1 MKVVKGRGLVTRN
14 GTFIFPKDEELT
26 KDELLGF
33 IDYNTQ
39 ELMPKYRKN
48 MELYLSKHEILK
60 MEDKE
65 IGSTYKLVVNSAK
78 YIVDTYNGYFLGI
91 PPKISLDKSED
102 NDKLQTWLNHVS
114 FADKLNEISKQV
126 DIYGRSI
133 GFLYQNENA
142 ETGFTYLSPTKAFI
156 IYDDT
161 VERDP
166 LAFVRYEYYDNENG
180 YQARG
185 KIYYS
190 NLVYDFNSTNLDEN
204 PSPNPY
210 RMIPAVEFYENEER
224 QGVFDPVR
232 TLIDAYDKA
241 LSQKADQVEYFDN
254 AYLAM
259 MGIHLPPDKN
269 GNPILDIRKNRF
281 LYLPNVDPQSNPD
294 VKFIA
299 KPDGDQMQ
307 ENYLN
312 RLDNL
317 IYQISMIP
325 NMKDQEFSGN
335 ASGVALEYK
344 ILPMKNKSNSKERK
358 FTKSLRALFR
368 AVFSTGQ
375 VISQSGKDSW
385 EDLQFQ
391 FTRNIPKDIA
401 GSISAAK
408 QAEGM
413 ISKRTQLS
421 LLPFINDPDSE
432 LEQVNKEKQESIKQA
447 REAADA
453 LPDYMKN
460 GEDNDHQEE

>member
-166 LAFVRYEYYDNENG
+166 LAFVRYEYYDNENE

-259 MGIHLPPDKN
+259 MGIHLPTDKN

-299 KPDGDQMQ
+299 KPEGDQMQ

-344 ILPMKNKSNSKERK
+344 LLPMKNKSNSKERK

-421 LLPFINDPDSE
+421 LLPFINDPNSE

>member
-14 GTFIFPKDEELT
+14 GTFIFPKDKELT

-39 ELMPKYRKN
+39 NLMPKYRKN

-114 FADKLNEISKQV
+114 FFDKLNEISKQA

-133 GFLYQNENA
+133 GFIYQNENA

-161 VERDP
+161 VERNP
-166 LAFVRYEYYDNENG
+166 LAFVRYEYYDNENE

-259 MGIHLPPDKN
+259 MGIHLPTDKN

-344 ILPMKNKSNSKERK
+344 LLPMKNKSNSKERK

-421 LLPFINDPDSE
+421 LLPFIDDPDSE

-453 LPDYMKN
+453 LPDYLKS
-460 GEDNDHQEE
+460 GEEDDQE

>member
-1 MKVVKGRGLVTRN
+1 MKVVKGRGLVTRK

-161 VERDP
+161 VERNP
-166 LAFVRYEYYDNENG
+166 LAFVRYEYYDNENE

-259 MGIHLPPDKN
+259 MGIHLPTDKN

-344 ILPMKNKSNSKERK
+344 LLPMKNKSNSKERK

-421 LLPFINDPDSE
+421 LLPFINDPNSE

>member
-39 ELMPKYRKN
+39 NLMPKYRKN

-60 MEDKE
+60 IEDKE

-161 VERDP
+161 VERNP
-166 LAFVRYEYYDNENG
+166 LAFVRYEYYDNENE

-185 KIYYS
+185 QIYYS
-190 NLVYDFNSTNLDEN
+190 KLVYDFNSTNLDEN

-259 MGIHLPPDKN
+259 MGIHLPTDKD

-344 ILPMKNKSNSKERK
+344 LLPMKNKSNSKERK

-401 GSISAAK
+401 STISAAK

-413 ISKRTQLS
+413 VSNRTLLS
-421 LLPFINDPDSE
+421 LLPFVDDPDTE
-432 LEQVNKEKQESIKQA
+432 LEQLNKEKQDSIKQV
-447 REAADA
+447 REAADV
-453 LPDYMKN
+453 LPDYLKT
-460 GEDNDHQEE
+460 GEDDDQEE

>member
-161 VERDP
+161 VERNP
-166 LAFVRYEYYDNENG
+166 LAFVRYEYYDNENE

-190 NLVYDFNSTNLDEN
+190 KLVYDFNSTNLDEN

-259 MGIHLPPDKN
+259 MGIHLPTDKN

-344 ILPMKNKSNSKERK
+344 LLPMKNKSNSKERK

-421 LLPFINDPDSE
+421 LLPFINDPNSE

>member
-161 VERDP
+161 VERNP
-166 LAFVRYEYYDNENG
+166 LAFVRYEYYDNENE

-190 NLVYDFNSTNLDEN
+190 KLVYDFNSTNLDEN

-259 MGIHLPPDKN
+259 MGIHLPTDKN

-312 RLDNL
+312 RLDDL

-344 ILPMKNKSNSKERK
+344 LLPMKNKSNSKERK

-421 LLPFINDPDSE
+421 LLPFINDPNSE
-432 LEQVNKEKQESIKQA
+432 LELVNKEKQESIKQA

>member
-39 ELMPKYRKN
+39 NLMPKYRKN

-60 MEDKE
+60 IEDKE

-161 VERDP
+161 VERNP
-166 LAFVRYEYYDNENG
+166 LAFVRYEYYDNENE

-190 NLVYDFNSTNLDEN
+190 KLVYDFNSTNLDEN

-210 RMIPAVEFYENEER
+210 QMIPAVEFYENEER

-259 MGIHLPPDKN
+259 MGIHLPTDKN

-281 LYLPNVDPQSNPD
+281 LYLPNLDPQSNPD

-344 ILPMKNKSNSKERK
+344 LLPMRNKSNNKERK

-421 LLPFINDPDSE
+421 LLPFINDPDNE
-432 LEQVNKEKQESIKQA
+432 LEQVDKEKQESIKQA

-460 GEDNDHQEE
+460 GEGDDHQEE

>member
-161 VERDP
+161 VERNP
-166 LAFVRYEYYDNENG
+166 LAFVRYEYYDNENE

-204 PSPNPY
+204 PSPNSY

-259 MGIHLPPDKN
+259 MGIHLPTDKN

-344 ILPMKNKSNSKERK
+344 LLPMKNKSNSKERK

-421 LLPFINDPDSE
+421 LLPFINDPKSE

>member
-39 ELMPKYRKN
+39 NLMPKYRKN

-60 MEDKE
+60 IEDKE

-161 VERDP
+161 VERNP
-166 LAFVRYEYYDNENG
+166 LAFVRYEYYDNENE

-190 NLVYDFNSTNLDEN
+190 NLVYGFNSTNLDEK

-259 MGIHLPPDKN
+259 MGIHLPTDKK
-269 GNPILDIRKNRF
+269 GNPMLDIRKNRF

-335 ASGVALEYK
+335 TSGVALEYK
-344 ILPMKNKSNSKERK
+344 LLPMRNKSNSKERK

-385 EDLQFQ
+385 EDLKFQ
-391 FTRNIPKDIA
+391 FTRNIPKDIS

-421 LLPFINDPDSE
+421 LLPFIDDPDSE

-453 LPDYMKN
+453 LPDYLKS
-460 GEDNDHQEE
+460 GEEDDQE

>member
-166 LAFVRYEYYDNENG
+166 LAFVRYEYYDNENE

-259 MGIHLPPDKN
+259 MGIHLPTDKN

>member
-161 VERDP
+161 VERNP
-166 LAFVRYEYYDNENG
+166 LAFVRYEYYDNENE

-190 NLVYDFNSTNLDEN
+190 KLVYDFNSTNLDEN

-259 MGIHLPPDKN
+259 MGIHLPTDKN

-299 KPDGDQMQ
+299 TPDGDQMQ

-344 ILPMKNKSNSKERK
+344 LLPMKNKSNSKERK

-368 AVFSTGQ
+368 AFFSTGQ

>member
-14 GTFIFPKDEELT
+14 GTFIFPKDGELT

-161 VERDP
+161 VERNP
-166 LAFVRYEYYDNENG
+166 LAFVRYEYYDNENE

-259 MGIHLPPDKN
+259 MGIHLPTDKN
-269 GNPILDIRKNRF
+269 GKPILDIRKNRF

-344 ILPMKNKSNSKERK
+344 LLPMKNKSNSKERK

-421 LLPFINDPDSE
+421 LLPFINDPDNE
-432 LEQVNKEKQESIKQA
+432 LEQVDKEKQESIKQA

>member
-161 VERDP
+161 VERNP
-166 LAFVRYEYYDNENG
+166 LAFVRYEYYDNENE

-190 NLVYDFNSTNLDEN
+190 KLVYDFNSTNLDEN

-259 MGIHLPPDKN
+259 MGIHLPTDKN

-312 RLDNL
+312 RLDDL

-344 ILPMKNKSNSKERK
+344 LLPMKNKSNSKERK

-421 LLPFINDPDSE
+421 LLPFINDPNSE

>member
-259 MGIHLPPDKN
+259 MGIHLPTDKN

-281 LYLPNVDPQSNPD
+281 LYLPNLDPQSNPD

-344 ILPMKNKSNSKERK
+344 LLPMRNKSNSKERK

-391 FTRNIPKDIA
+391 FTRNIL
-401 GSISAAK
+401 
-408 QAEGM
+408 
-413 ISKRTQLS
+413 T
-421 LLPFINDPDSE
+421 IN
-432 LEQVNKEKQESIKQA
+432 I
-447 REAADA
+447 
-453 LPDYMKN
+453 Y
-460 GEDNDHQEE
+460 

>member
-1 MKVVKGRGLVTRN
+1 
-14 GTFIFPKDEELT
+14 
-26 KDELLGF
+26 
-33 IDYNTQ
+33 
-39 ELMPKYRKN
+39 
-48 MELYLSKHEILK
+48 
-60 MEDKE
+60 
-65 IGSTYKLVVNSAK
+65 
-78 YIVDTYNGYFLGI
+78 
-91 PPKISLDKSED
+91 
-102 NDKLQTWLNHVS
+102 
-114 FADKLNEISKQV
+114 
-126 DIYGRSI
+126 
-133 GFLYQNENA
+133 
-142 ETGFTYLSPTKAFI
+142 
-156 IYDDT
+156 
-161 VERDP
+161 
-166 LAFVRYEYYDNENG
+166 
-180 YQARG
+180 
-185 KIYYS
+185 
-190 NLVYDFNSTNLDEN
+190 
-204 PSPNPY
+204 
-210 RMIPAVEFYENEER
+210 
-224 QGVFDPVR
+224 
-232 TLIDAYDKA
+232 
-241 LSQKADQVEYFDN
+241 
-254 AYLAM
+254 
-259 MGIHLPPDKN
+259 
-269 GNPILDIRKNRF
+269 
-281 LYLPNVDPQSNPD
+281 
-294 VKFIA
+294 
-299 KPDGDQMQ
+299 MQ

-421 LLPFINDPDSE
+421 LLPFINDPNSE

>member
-161 VERDP
+161 VERNP
-166 LAFVRYEYYDNENG
+166 LAFVRYEYYDNENE

-204 PSPNPY
+204 PSPNSY

-259 MGIHLPPDKN
+259 MGIHLPTDKN

-344 ILPMKNKSNSKERK
+344 LLPMKNKSNSKERK

-421 LLPFINDPDSE
+421 LLPFINDPNSE

>member
-142 ETGFTYLSPTKAFI
+142 ETGFAYLSPTKAFI

-161 VERDP
+161 VERNP
-166 LAFVRYEYYDNENG
+166 LAFVRYEYYDNENE

-190 NLVYDFNSTNLDEN
+190 KLVYDFNSTNLDEN

-259 MGIHLPPDKN
+259 MGIHLPTDKN

-344 ILPMKNKSNSKERK
+344 LLPMKNKSNSKERK

-453 LPDYMKN
+453 LPDYMKTS
-460 GEDNDHQEE
+460 EENDQE

>member
-161 VERDP
+161 VERNP
-166 LAFVRYEYYDNENG
+166 LAFVRYEYYDNENE

-259 MGIHLPPDKN
+259 MGIHLPTDKN

-344 ILPMKNKSNSKERK
+344 LLPMKNKSNSKERK

-421 LLPFINDPDSE
+421 LLPFINDPNSE

>member
-166 LAFVRYEYYDNENG
+166 LAFVRYEYYDNENE

-259 MGIHLPPDKN
+259 MGIHLPTDKN

-344 ILPMKNKSNSKERK
+344 LLPMKNKSNSKERK

-421 LLPFINDPDSE
+421 LLPFINDPNSE

-453 LPDYMKN
+453 FPDYMKN

>member
-161 VERDP
+161 VERNP
-166 LAFVRYEYYDNENG
+166 LAFVRYEYYDNENE

-190 NLVYDFNSTNLDEN
+190 KLVYDFNSTNLDEN

-259 MGIHLPPDKN
+259 MGIHLPTDKN

-344 ILPMKNKSNSKERK
+344 LLPMKNKSNSKERK

>member
-161 VERDP
+161 VERNP
-166 LAFVRYEYYDNENG
+166 LAFVRYEYYDNENE

-190 NLVYDFNSTNLDEN
+190 KLVYDFNSTNLDEN

-259 MGIHLPPDKN
+259 MGIHLPTDEN

-344 ILPMKNKSNSKERK
+344 LLPMKNKSNSKERK

-421 LLPFINDPDSE
+421 LLPFINDPNSE

>member
-166 LAFVRYEYYDNENG
+166 LAFVRYEYYDNENE

-259 MGIHLPPDKN
+259 MGIHLPTDKN

-344 ILPMKNKSNSKERK
+344 LLPMKNKSNSKERK

-421 LLPFINDPDSE
+421 LLPFINDPNSE

>member
-114 FADKLNEISKQV
+114 FSDKLNEISKQV

-166 LAFVRYEYYDNENG
+166 LAFVRYEYYDNENE

-259 MGIHLPPDKN
+259 MGIHLPTDKN

-299 KPDGDQMQ
+299 KPEGDQMQ

-344 ILPMKNKSNSKERK
+344 LLPMKNKSNSKERK

-421 LLPFINDPDSE
+421 LLPFINDPNSE

>member
-161 VERDP
+161 VERNP
-166 LAFVRYEYYDNENG
+166 LAFVRYEYYDNENE

-190 NLVYDFNSTNLDEN
+190 KLVYDFNSTNLDEN

-259 MGIHLPPDKN
+259 MGIHLPTDKN

-344 ILPMKNKSNSKERK
+344 LLPMKNKSNSKERK

-421 LLPFINDPDSE
+421 LLPFIDDPDSE
-432 LEQVNKEKQESIKQA
+432 LEQVDKEKQESIKQA

>member
-14 GTFIFPKDEELT
+14 GIFIFPKDEELT

-166 LAFVRYEYYDNENG
+166 LAFVRYEYYDNENE

-259 MGIHLPPDKN
+259 MGIHLPTDKN

-344 ILPMKNKSNSKERK
+344 LLPMKNKSNGKERK

-421 LLPFINDPDSE
+421 LLPFINDPNSE

>member
-161 VERDP
+161 VERNP
-166 LAFVRYEYYDNENG
+166 LAFVRYEYYDNENE

-190 NLVYDFNSTNLDEN
+190 KLVYDFNSTNLDEN

-259 MGIHLPPDKN
+259 MGIHLPTDKN

-344 ILPMKNKSNSKERK
+344 LLPMKNKSNSKERK

-368 AVFSTGQ
+368 AFFSTGQ

>member
-161 VERDP
+161 VERNP
-166 LAFVRYEYYDNENG
+166 LAFVRYEYYDNENE

-259 MGIHLPPDKN
+259 MGIHLPTDKN

-344 ILPMKNKSNSKERK
+344 LLPMKNKSNSKERK

-421 LLPFINDPDSE
+421 LLPFINDPNSE

-460 GEDNDHQEE
+460 GEDNDH

>member
-161 VERDP
+161 VERNP
-166 LAFVRYEYYDNENG
+166 LAFVRYEYYDNENE

-259 MGIHLPPDKN
+259 MGIHLPTDKN

-344 ILPMKNKSNSKERK
+344 LLPMKNKSNSKERK